1 MSRLPRLAIGGHVHL
16 VLQRALQ
23 PLFKD
28 DDDRELLL
36 RQLAAAARTENVAI
50 HAYALLDQEILLLVT
65 PPEAV
70 ALSRL
75 MQGLGRSYVAGF
87 NRRHGR
93 SGTLWQGRFRATVVD
108 ADAFLIPCMCYVESR
123 SAALGYPPM
132 EYRWSSAWHHLG
144 QTRSAFIVEHPS
156 FWRLGNT
163 PFDREATYRSVLER
177 GLPPSEARAI
187 EAAAQKGWALGG
199 EAFLLNLEGQT
210 ERPIRPRAR
219 GRPRNTER
227 RTEN

>member
-1 MSRLPRLAIGGHVHL
+1 MSRLPRLAVGGHVHL

-28 DDDRELLL
+28 DDDRALLL
-36 RQLAAAARTENVAI
+36 HQLASTARAEGVAI

-65 PPEAV
+65 PAEAV

-75 MQGLGRSYVAGF
+75 MQGLGRRYVAAF

-93 SGTLWQGRFRATVVD
+93 SGTLWQGRFRATVID

-123 SAALGYPPM
+123 SAALGYAPM

-144 QTRSAFIVEHPS
+144 QTRSAYIVEHPR
-156 FWRLGNT
+156 FWQLGNT
-163 PFDREATYRSVLER
+163 PFDREAAYRGVLER
-177 GLPPSEARAI
+177 GLPSSEARAI
-187 EAAAQKGWALGG
+187 ETAAQKGWALGG
-199 EAFLLNLEGQT
+199 EAFLRDLAT
-210 ERPIRPRAR
+210 RIERPLLPRPR
-219 GRPRNTER
+219 GRPRNRER
-227 RTEN
+227 DVGY